1 MEKKKDTFTDAT
13 RQKRKK
19 YMVGDNKQTNLTW
32 NILRQ
37 GYTRQLCCYN
47 NATKLQA
54 THHIVVI
61 GDISCMQPHLLHA
74 TCCPE

>member
-19 YMVGDNKQTNLTW
+19 YMVGDNKQTSLTW

-37 GYTRQLCCYN
+37 GYTRQLGCYSKVAGN
-47 NATKLQA
+47 TL
-54 THHIVVI
+54 HSGHRRY
-61 GDISCMQPHLLHA
+61 LLYK
-74 TCCPE
+74 TSTT